1 MFKLQDGRQHLYQ
14 WDLDRYIIVDDPN
27 ICEVH
32 FCNRT
37 SDESLVVEVK
47 DGLAAIPNIILQEA
61 RPIRAYAYCDDKY
74 TLVEEQ
80 FAVKSRTRPSDYIY
94 HETEV
99 IRWQTIA
106 ENAEKANKEA
116 MDAASVATTAADEL
130 YDYVAEH
137 KLSFIDDEAGNV
149 TLQGVEVGLDADTVA
164 TKDYVD
170 TAISEIDIPTVP
182 TNVSAFTNDAGYLT
196 EHQDISG
203 KADKV
208 HSHTLSDITDYKEPD
223 LSEYAKKSDIPDVD
237 NFITAIPAEYV
248 TESELNAKGYLTSVP
263 STYAKKSD
271 IPSLDGYAKKTDIPS
286 LDGYATETYVNDAIA
301 NIDLPEVDVTGDQ
314 LYCHNVKIGDK
325 VKVAPIYTTSAE
337 PFTYSTLVEYTWNNG
352 GTIPATGANGD
363 AVYYEFVVDAAD
375 DEYTVVYALD
385 ISSKGS
391 SITTISATNSTIT
404 DTVVKVAD
412 TIITGEG
419 AGSDVDLSNY
429 YNKTET
435 DAAIAEAVGNISVPD
450 VSNKAD
456 KEHTHSI
463 SDITDYVAPDLT
475 GYATEDYVTTA
486 INNALSG
493 IATAEGG
500 SY

>member
-47 DGLAAIPNIILQEA
+47 DGLAAIPNIILQDA

-271 IPSLDGYAKKTDIPS
+271 IPSLDGYA
-286 LDGYATETYVNDAIA
+286 TETYVNDAIA
-301 NIDLPEVDVTGDQ
+301 NIDLPEVDVTGDA
-314 LYCHNVKIGDK
+314 LYCHTLNCNSGNVFLS
-325 VKVAPIYTTSAE
+325 IYNNSAE
-337 PFTYSTLVEYTWNNG
+337 PFTTASIKQYVLDNGGAIPADGNNG
-352 GTIPATGANGD
+352 TDTIISCLKCEGEDKSLLLHGVKPHTS
-363 AVYYEFVVDAAD
+363 
-375 DEYTVVYALD
+375 TKSSLALV
-385 ISSKGS
+385 SV
-391 SITTISATNSTIT
+391 T

-419 AGSDVDLSNY
+419 GSVDLSNY

-475 GYATEDYVTTA
+475 GYATESYVTTA